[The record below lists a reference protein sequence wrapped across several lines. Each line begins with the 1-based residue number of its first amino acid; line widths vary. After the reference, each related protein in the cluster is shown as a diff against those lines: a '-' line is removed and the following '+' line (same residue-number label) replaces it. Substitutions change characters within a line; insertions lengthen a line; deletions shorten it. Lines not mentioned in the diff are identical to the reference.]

1 MDQRDPHPLWRY
13 LPAAQQTPGHR
24 RRLQRPRFW
33 AWMQHRRQRIS
44 LLLTLY
50 IVLWMLP
57 LLWGQVL
64 ISLFALL
71 PLLLVPPLGWLVYWL
86 VWKDFHG

>member
-13 LPAAQQTPGHR
+13 PSRRPTNPGHR
-24 RRLQRPRFW
+24 RRLQRQRFW
-33 AWMQHRRQRIS
+33 AWMQNRRQRIS

>member
-1 MDQRDPHPLWRY
+1 MDQLDPHPLWRY
-13 LPAAQQTPGHR
+13 LPADQRTPGHR
-24 RRLQRPRFW
+24 RRLQRQRLW
-33 AWMQHRRQRIS
+33 AWMQNRRQRIS

-50 IVLWMLP
+50 VVLWMLP

>member
-1 MDQRDPHPLWRY
+1 MDQIDPHPLWKY
-13 LPAAQQTPGHR
+13 LPAEQQTPGHR
-24 RRLQRPRFW
+24 RRLQRQRIW
-33 AWMQHRRQRIS
+33 AWMQERRQRIS
-44 LLLTLY
+44 LLLTIY

-57 LLWGQVL
+57 LFWGQVL

>member
-1 MDQRDPHPLWRY
+1 MDPLDPHPLWRY
-13 LPAAQQTPGHR
+13 LPADQQTPNHR
-24 RRLQRPRFW
+24 RRLQRQRLW
-33 AWMQHRRQRIS
+33 AWMQNRRQRIS

>member
-13 LPAAQQTPGHR
+13 LPADQQTPGHR
-24 RRLQRPRFW
+24 RRLQLQRCW
-33 AWMQHRRQRIS
+33 AWMQNRRQRIS
-44 LLLTLY
+44 LLLMLY

>member
-1 MDQRDPHPLWRY
+1 MDQIDPHPLWRY
-13 LPAAQQTPGHR
+13 RAADQQTPGHR
-24 RRLQRPRFW
+24 RRLQRQRLW
-33 AWMQHRRQRIS
+33 AWMQNRRQRIS

-86 VWKDFHG
+86 VWTDFHG

>member
-13 LPAAQQTPGHR
+13 LPADQRTPGNR
-24 RRLQRPRFW
+24 RRLQRQRLW
-33 AWMQHRRQRIS
+33 AWMQDRRQRIS
-44 LLLTLY
+44 LLLMLY
-50 IVLWMLP
+50 IFLWMLP

>member
-1 MDQRDPHPLWRY
+1 MDQLDPHPLWRY
-13 LPAAQQTPGHR
+13 LPADKQTPGHR
-24 RRLQRPRFW
+24 RRLQRQRLW
-33 AWMQHRRQRIS
+33 AWMQNRRQRIS

-50 IVLWMLP
+50 VVLWMLP

>member
-1 MDQRDPHPLWRY
+1 MDQLDPHPLWKYR
-13 LPAAQQTPGHR
+13 PADQQTPGHR
-24 RRLQRPRFW
+24 RRLQRQRLW
-33 AWMQHRRQRIS
+33 AWMQNRRQRIS

-50 IVLWMLP
+50 VVLWMLP